1 LVLVAEL
8 WLTAATPFLVL
19 LPLQEE
25 AKEADCLLLLLVP
38 MVVLAAVADLQS
50 RQLQVREFLVKD
62 LMVPTVIQI
71 PHIKVVEVEVLVRLE
86 TLMVLGMEATDF
98 LIQ

>member
-8 WLTAATPFLVL
+8 WPTAATPFSVL

-25 AKEADCLLLLLVP
+25 AKEAGCLLLLLVA
-38 MVVLAAVADLQS
+38 MVVRVVVVVLRFL
-50 RQLQVREFLVKD
+50 QLQVQEFLVKD
-62 LMVPTVIQI
+62 LMVPTVIQV
-71 PHIKVVEVEVLVRLE
+71 HHTKAVEVEVLVRLE
-86 TLMVLGMEATDF
+86 TLMVLGMGAMDF